1 MPFRIFAMMAVLLAG
16 AGVAFA
22 QNAPAPPLIPS
33 PAEGAPAAAPVGGD
47 PDKIQSLTTVH
58 FELPVSD
65 EMMPDGGDGT
75 DETNYTCL
83 ACHSADHLLYQP
95 EVHEA
100 QWKEVV
106 DKMGWAYHASIDEAD
121 APKIVEYLT
130 NLRGLK

>member
-1 MPFRIFAMMAVLLAG
+1 MALRIFATMAVLLAG
-16 AGVAFA
+16 AGSAFA
-22 QNAPAPPLIPS
+22 QGAPAPTPT

-47 PDKIQSLTTVH
+47 TDKIQSLTTVH
-58 FELPVSD
+58 FELPLSD
-65 EMMPDGGDGT
+65 GVMPEGGDGT

-100 QWKEVV
+100 QWREVV
-106 DKMGWAYHASIDEAD
+106 DKMGWADHARIDEAD